1 VADNGHIARARR
13 SVGIG
18 PPDARWKLLHPIIAA
33 AMKKADGDQLARLA
47 AVVEGRA
54 N

>member
-1 VADNGHIARARR
+1 MIALTSTQGSVTATYRYSLAEADG
-13 SVGIG
+13 GT
-18 PPDARWKLLHPIIAA
+18 A